1 MMPILINL
9 ATTMNSKSSIFAF
22 FFCLISL
29 TLFSQTAPNVSCTI
43 TGLVVDS
50 VSTQTIPYATVSV
63 SAAAT
68 PDVYLKRIASGSK
81 GEFEVVLNKAGD
93 FMMSFESVGM
103 KKFTQKLSVSAE
115 QKTINLGKIIMTT
128 DSKALGEVTVTAA
141 KPLVKVDLDKISY
154 DTKSDPESESSTVL
168 DMMKKVPLVTVDG
181 NENIQL
187 KGSGNFKIYI
197 NGKPSNM
204 TANNPSQVLKSMP
217 ASSIKSIEVITEPG
231 AKYDAEGIGGI
242 INIVTDHSLNGLT
255 GTVTAKANTLGG
267 YGGGLYLS
275 TKKGKFG
282 LTANMNYGNNPRTNQ
297 TWNGEKENF
306 NSQTT
311 KYVLQDALSN
321 SRYQFYYGNL
331 EASYEIDTLNL
342 LSLSIDGYSGHELS
356 VDHGSTSS
364 LDANRNML
372 SAFKQLTTN
381 ENGWGGWD
389 LSFDYQRSF
398 KKKEQLLTL
407 SYKFSRTPN
416 TTDSYSDLTGLL
428 NYTSYNQHIINN
440 ARGDEHT
447 FQVDYTEP
455 FAKIHVIEFGAKY
468 ILRLNTGDNSYLYQ
482 KDSTQAW
489 IPTPNQPVNNLD
501 QTQNI
506 LGAYGS
512 YTLKLEKFSVRAGL
526 RFEYTGSKIVLTD
539 TTISPNFA
547 NLVPSVSMS
556 YKINDAN
563 NLRLSY
569 NQRISRPG
577 IWYLNPFR
585 DNSNPYSIS
594 QGNPDLKPEVDNS
607 ISLNYSYITSKLN
620 INTSLFTSF
629 TNNSIESISKA
640 LNDTV
645 VYNSYKNIGLSQ
657 NIGLSVYGNWQPNKS
672 IRLNLNGNSGYT
684 SMTTNDGSGLK
695 SSGTNFS
702 ISGGGQ
708 FTLPAEIKFNVNAG
722 YYSPRVMLQGKS
734 SGFYYYNLSIARDFL
749 NKKLNVSFYARNPF
763 EERTSY
769 SNFTQTSDYHSSSV
783 STYISR
789 NFGIS
794 VSYKFGELKDQIKKV
809 ERTITNDD
817 VKGGGGQGG
826 GQ

>member
-1 MMPILINL
+1 
-9 ATTMNSKSSIFAF
+9 MNKKTFAIA
-22 FFCLISL
+22 FFCLFTFS
-29 TLFSQTAPNVSCTI
+29 LFSQTTPNLSI
-43 TGLVVDS
+43 TVKGIVMDS
-50 VSTQTIPYATVSV
+50 VSLQTIPYATVSV

-68 PDVYLKRIASGSK
+68 PDVYLKRIASGAT
-81 GEFEVVLNKAGD
+81 GDFEVVLNKAGD
-93 FMMSFESVGM
+93 FVISFESVGM
-103 KKFTQKLSVSAE
+103 KKFTQKITVTPE
-115 QKTINLGKIIMTT
+115 QKTISLGKINMSTA
-128 DSKALGEVTVTAA
+128 SKALGEVTVTAA

-168 DMMKKVPLVTVDG
+168 DMMKKVPMVTVDG
-181 NENIQL
+181 NDNIQL
-187 KGSGNFKIYI
+187 KGSSNFKIYI
-197 NGKPSNM
+197 NGKASGM
-204 TANNPSQVLKSMP
+204 TTNNPSQVLKSMP

-231 AKYDAEGIGGI
+231 AKYDAEGVGGI

-255 GTVTAKANTLGG
+255 GTVSARANTLGG

-282 LTANMNYGNNPRTNQ
+282 LTANLNYGNNPQPDQIWTN
-297 TWNGEKENF
+297 EKENF

-311 KYVLQDALSN
+311 KFINQYALSN
-321 SRYQFYYGNL
+321 SKYRFYYGNV

-342 LSLSIDGYSGHELS
+342 LSLTVGGYSGNQLS
-356 VDHGSTSS
+356 VDHGSTTSMG
-364 LDANRNML
+364 ANMNTL

-381 ENGWGGWD
+381 NNGWGGWD
-389 LSFDYQRSF
+389 LTFDYQRTF
-398 KKKEQLLTL
+398 KKPQQLLTL
-407 SYKFSRTPN
+407 SYKFSRTPD

-440 ARGDEHT
+440 AKGDEHT

-455 FAKIHVIEFGAKY
+455 INKIHVVEFGAKY
-468 ILRLNTGDNSYLYQ
+468 ILRLNTGDNTYLYQ

-607 ISLNYSYITSKLN
+607 ISLNYSYITPKLN
-620 INTSLFTSF
+620 INASAFTSF
-629 TNNSIESISKA
+629 TNNSIERVSNA

-645 VYNSYKNIGLSQ
+645 IYNTYKNIGLSQ
-657 NIGLSVYGNWQPNKS
+657 NVGLSVYGNWQPNQS
-672 IRLNLNGNSGYT
+672 VRINLNGNGGYT

-702 ISGGGQ
+702 VSGGGQ
-708 FTLPAEIKFNVNAG
+708 FTLPAEIKLNLYGG
-722 YYSPRVMLQGKS
+722 YFSPRVMLQGQS
-734 SGFYYYNLSIARDFL
+734 SGYYYYGISFARDFL
-749 NKKLNVSFYARNPF
+749 NKKLNVSVYMRNPF
-763 EERTSY
+763 EERTTY
-769 SNFTQTSDYHSSSV
+769 SSFTQTADYRSSSV
-783 STYISR
+783 GTYISR
-789 NFGIS
+789 SFGLS
-794 VSYKFGELKDQIKKV
+794 VSYKFGQLKDQIKKV

-826 GQ
+826 GGGQ

>member
-1 MMPILINL
+1 
-9 ATTMNSKSSIFAF
+9 MNSKSLVIA
-22 FFCLISL
+22 FFCLFSFS
-29 TLFSQTAPNVSCTI
+29 LFSQTAPNLTI
-43 TGLVVDS
+43 TVKGIVMDS
-50 VSTQTIPYATVSV
+50 ISLQTIPYATVSV

-68 PDVYLKRIASGSK
+68 PDVYLKRIASGPK
-81 GEFEVVLNKAGD
+81 GDFEVTLNKAGD
-93 FMMSFESVGM
+93 FMMSLESVGM
-103 KKFTQKLSVSAE
+103 KKFSQKLSVSAE
-115 QKTINLGKIIMTT
+115 QKTINLGKIILSTS
-128 DSKALGEVTVTAA
+128 DKKLAEVTVLAT
-141 KPLVKVDLDKISY
+141 KPLVKVDLDKITY

-168 DMMKKVPLVTVDG
+168 EMLKKVPMVTVDG
-181 NENIQL
+181 NDNIQL

-197 NGKPSNM
+197 NGKASNM

-231 AKYDAEGIGGI
+231 AKYDAEGVGGI

-255 GTVTAKANTLGG
+255 GTVSARANSQGG

-282 LTANMNYGNNPRTNQ
+282 LTANLNYGNYPQPNQ
-297 TWNGEKENF
+297 IWNSEKENL

-311 KYVLQDALSN
+311 KYVLQNALSN
-321 SRYQFYYGNL
+321 PQYQFYYGNL
-331 EASYEIDTLNL
+331 EASFEIDTLNL
-342 LSLSIDGYSGHELS
+342 LSLTIGGYSGHQSS
-356 VDHGSTSS
+356 VDYGSTYS
-364 LDANRNML
+364 LDANRDTL

-381 ENGWGGWD
+381 GGGWGGMG
-389 LSFDYQRSF
+389 LSFDYQRTF
-398 KKKEQLLTL
+398 KKPQQLLTL
-407 SYKFSRTPN
+407 SYKFNRSPD

-428 NYTSYNQHIINN
+428 NYTSYNQHIKND
-440 ARGDEHT
+440 AKGDEHT

-455 FAKIHVIEFGAKY
+455 FNKIHVVEFGAKY
-468 ILRLNTGDNSYLYQ
+468 ILRLNSGVNTYLYQ
-482 KDSTQAW
+482 EDSTQAW
-489 IPTPNQPVNNLD
+489 IPTPNQAINNLD

-512 YTLKLEKFSVRAGL
+512 YTLKLEKFSIRAGL

-556 YKINDAN
+556 YKVNDAN

-585 DNSNPYSIS
+585 DNSNPYLIS

-607 ISLNYSYITSKLN
+607 LSLNYSYITPKLN
-620 INTSLFTSF
+620 INASVFTSF
-629 TNNSIESISKA
+629 TNNSIERVSSA

-645 VYNSYKNIGLSQ
+645 VFNSYKNIGLSQ
-657 NIGLSVYGNWQPNKS
+657 DVGLSLYGNWQPNQA
-672 IRLNLNGNSGYT
+672 IRINLNSNLSYT

-695 SSGTNFS
+695 SNGTNFS
-702 ISGGGQ
+702 ISAGGQ
-708 FTLPAEIKFNVNAG
+708 FTLPADIKFNVNGG
-722 YYSPRVMLQGKS
+722 YYSPRIMLQGQR
-734 SGFYYYNLSIARDFL
+734 SGYHYYSISVNREFL
-749 NKKLNVSFYARNPF
+749 KKKLNVTLYTNNPF
-763 EERTSY
+763 EARTSY
-769 SNFTQTSDYHSSSV
+769 SNFTQTADYRSNSV
-783 STYISR
+783 ATYISR

-809 ERTITNDD
+809 ERTISNDD

-826 GQ
+826 GGGQ

>member
-1 MMPILINL
+1 MSI
-9 ATTMNSKSSIFAF
+9 KSFVIVLLLF
-22 FFCLISL
+22 LISL
-29 TLFSQTAPNVSCTI
+29 SAFSQIAPNVSYTVK
-43 TGLVVDS
+43 GMVVDS
-50 VSTQTIPYATVSV
+50 VSNQAIPYATVSV

-68 PDVYLKRIASGSK
+68 PDVYLKRIASGAK
-81 GEFEVVLNKAGD
+81 GDFEVVLNKAGD
-93 FMMSFESVGM
+93 FIISFESVGM
-103 KKFTQKLSVSAE
+103 KKFLQKLTVTPE
-115 QKTINLGKIIMTT
+115 QKTINLGKINMSTA
-128 DSKALGEVTVTAA
+128 SKALGEVTVLAA

-168 DMMKKVPLVTVDG
+168 DMLKKVPMVTVDG
-181 NENIQL
+181 NDNIQL
-187 KGSGNFKIYI
+187 KGSSNFKIYI
-197 NGKPSNM
+197 NGKASGM
-204 TANNPSQVLKSMP
+204 TTNNPSQVLKSMP

-231 AKYDAEGIGGI
+231 AKYDAEGVGGI

-255 GTVTAKANTLGG
+255 GTVQARANTLGG

-282 LTANMNYGNNPRTNQ
+282 LTANLNYGNNPQPDQIWTN
-297 TWNGEKENF
+297 EKENF

-311 KYVLQDALSN
+311 KYIFQDALSN
-321 SRYQFYYGNL
+321 SNYQFYYGNL

-342 LSLSIDGYSGHELS
+342 LSLTVGGYSGNQLS
-356 VDHGSTSS
+356 VDHGSTTSM
-364 LDANRNML
+364 DANRNTL

-381 ENGWGGWD
+381 NNGWGGID
-389 LSFDYQRSF
+389 LSFDYQRTF
-398 KKKEQLLTL
+398 KKPQQLLTL
-407 SYKFSRTPN
+407 SYKYSRTPD

-440 ARGDEHT
+440 AHGDEHT

-455 FAKIHVIEFGAKY
+455 FNKIHVVEFGAKY
-468 ILRLNTGDNSYLYQ
+468 ILRLNTGDNTYLFQ

-539 TTISPNFA
+539 TTISPSFA

-556 YKINDAN
+556 YKLNDAN

-585 DNSNPYSIS
+585 DNSNPFSIS
-594 QGNPDLKPEVDNS
+594 QGNPDLKPEIDNS
-607 ISLNYSYITSKLN
+607 ISLNYSYITPKLN
-620 INTSLFTSF
+620 INTSVFTSF
-629 TNNSIESISKA
+629 TNNSIERVSNA

-645 VYNSYKNIGLSQ
+645 IYNTYKNIGLSQ
-657 NIGLSVYGNWQPNKS
+657 NVGLSVYGNWQPNKS
-672 IRLNLNGNSGYT
+672 IRINLNGNYGYT
-684 SMTTNDGSGLK
+684 SMSTNDGSGLNSK
-695 SSGTNFS
+695 GSNFS
-702 ISGGGQ
+702 VSGGGQ
-708 FTLPAEIKFNVNAG
+708 FTLPAEIKLNVYGG
-722 YYSPRVMLQGKS
+722 YYSPRVMLQGQS
-734 SGFYYYNLSIARDFL
+734 SGYYYYNISVNHDFL
-749 NKKLNVSFYARNPF
+749 KKKLNVTLYTNNPF
-763 EERTSY
+763 NTRISYTS
-769 SNFTQTSDYHSSSV
+769 FTQTPDYHSSSV
-783 STYISR
+783 GTYISR
-789 NFGIS
+789 NFGLS
-794 VSYKFGELKDQIKKV
+794 VSYKFGELKSQIKKV
-809 ERTITNDD
+809 ERTIINDD
-817 VKGGGGQGG
+817 VKGGGGQSGGG